1 MSPAAEGDANYV
13 LAGIGAFFDMLLL
26 QKQSQNAQFYVTS
39 NQFKLDVKCYSE
51 SPRLKACIF
60 INEI

>member
-1 MSPAAEGDANYV
+1 
-13 LAGIGAFFDMLLL
+13 MLLL